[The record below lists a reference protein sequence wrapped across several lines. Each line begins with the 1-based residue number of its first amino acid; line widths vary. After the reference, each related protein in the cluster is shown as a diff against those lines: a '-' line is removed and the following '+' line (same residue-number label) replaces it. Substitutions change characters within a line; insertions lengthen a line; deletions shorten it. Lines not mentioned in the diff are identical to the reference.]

1 MIKLIEAGNMRPGEF
16 GLLMDMYRSRGRHFK
31 DRHGWEVTVDGYGCE
46 IDTFDDCNPLYVIS
60 TTTNGTYQGS
70 LRLLP
75 TTGPNMLRD
84 VFPQLLWDPAAEHG
98 RDEPIIESAT
108 IWESSRICADT
119 PRALPE
125 LALGLGEV
133 ALKAGLTG
141 VVTVIDTRM
150 LRLLKVMG
158 CALDV
163 IGFPKR
169 IGDVDCC
176 AIMFTDPTEV
186 ERLRSRCQRV

>member
-31 DRHGWEVTVDGYGCE
+31 DRHGWEVMVDRHGAE

-60 TTTNGTYQGS
+60 VSDAGAYQGS

-84 VFPQLLWDPAAEHG
+84 VFSDLLGAG
-98 RDEPIIESAT
+98 QMIESAT

-125 LALGLGEV
+125 LALGIGEV

-141 VVTVIDTRM
+141 VVTVIDSRM
-150 LRLLKVMG
+150 LRLLRVMG
-158 CALDV
+158 YALDV
-163 IGFPKR
+163 VGVPKQIG
-169 IGDVDCC
+169 GVDCC
-176 AIMFTDPTEV
+176 AVMFTDPTEV
-186 ERLRSRCQRV
+186 GRLRVRVNAANC

>member
-1 MIKLIEAGNMRPGEF
+1 MIKLIERDNAYAPEHIALIHAMH
-16 GLLMDMYRSRGRHFK
+16 RSRARHFA
-31 DRHGWEVTVDGYGCE
+31 DRHGWEVTVDWLGWE
-46 IDTFDDCNPLYVIS
+46 IDVFDEANPLYVIS
-60 TTTNGTYQGS
+60 ASTEGTYQGS

-84 VFPQLLWDPAAEHG
+84 VFSELL
-98 RDEPIIESAT
+98 EPEQTVESAT

-125 LALGLGEV
+125 LALGIGEV

-150 LRLLKVMG
+150 LRLLRVMG

-163 IGFPKR
+163 IGVPKR

-176 AIMFTDPTEV
+176 AVMFTDPTEV
-186 ERLRSRCQRV
+186 DRLRARCNPQWSD